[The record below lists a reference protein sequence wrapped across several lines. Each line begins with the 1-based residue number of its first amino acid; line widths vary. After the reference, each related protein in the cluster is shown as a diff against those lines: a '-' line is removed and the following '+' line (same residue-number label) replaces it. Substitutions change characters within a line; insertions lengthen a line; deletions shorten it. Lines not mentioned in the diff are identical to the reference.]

1 MASEKAVLHRNVAL
15 AILVLSAKNRYS
27 SFLKR
32 ARVFQEICFKVKVLK
47 ALKFSSDYHMKQ
59 FGPTPPFLK
68 KGGGGGENF
77 NYPPG
82 GGGGG
87 GGDQFSQFRRTY
99 TKEISTWFY
108 FSMMSQRLKRDSN

>member
-15 AILVLSAKNRYS
+15 AILVLSAKKRYS

-77 NYPPG
+77 NYLPG

-87 GGDQFSQFRRTY
+87 GGVN
-99 TKEISTWFY
+99 
-108 FSMMSQRLKRDSN
+108 LKN

>member
-15 AILVLSAKNRYS
+15 AILVLSAKKRYS

-68 KGGGGGENF
+68 KGGGGGGSKF
-77 NYPPG
+77 
-82 GGGGG
+82 
-87 GGDQFSQFRRTY
+87 
-99 TKEISTWFY
+99 
-108 FSMMSQRLKRDSN
+108 